1 MKDTMMGTYVSML
14 NWTGEPQ
21 PQPAD
26 VRVAVRRH
34 NTRLQTRGMH
44 SLAFLPD
51 EGECAAV
58 MVCSASDEEAVAELA
73 YSILPHA
80 LLRIDTMRFDD
91 DPPDESH
98 GMGETECPPP
108 PRGNLG
114 VPLDEGVAA

>member
-14 NWTGEPQ
+14 NWSGEPQ

-26 VRVAVRRH
+26 VRVAVRR
-34 NTRLQTRGMH
+34 RREQLQTRGMH

-58 MVCSASDEEAVAELA
+58 MICSASDEDAVAELA

-80 LLRIDTMRFDD
+80 LLRIETMRFDD
-91 DPPDESH
+91 GPSDEH
-98 GMGETECPPP
+98 GLGAVDCPPP

-114 VPLDEGVAA
+114 VPSDEVVAA

>member
-1 MKDTMMGTYVSML
+1 MGTYVSML

-26 VRVAVRRH
+26 VRVALRR
-34 NTRLQTRGMH
+34 RRSQLQIRGLH
-44 SLAFLPD
+44 SVAFLPD

-58 MVCSASDEEAVAELA
+58 MICSASDEDAVAELA

-91 DPPDESH
+91 GPSDEH
-98 GMGETECPPP
+98 GLGAVDCPPP

-114 VPLDEGVAA
+114 LPVDGVAAA

>member
-1 MKDTMMGTYVSML
+1 MGTYVSML

-21 PQPAD
+21 PRPGD

-34 NTRLQTRGMH
+34 NARLQIRGMH

-58 MVCSASDEEAVAELA
+58 MICSASDEEAVAELA

-91 DPPDESH
+91 GPSDEH
-98 GMGETECPPP
+98 GLGAVDCPPP
-108 PRGNLG
+108 PRDTLG
-114 VPLDEGVAA
+114 LPIDGVAAG